1 MVLKDLPPNLVE
13 QGTIIAHPISE
24 ADYLRLYSGQATEW
38 VEGYVIEMASSTV
51 SHRLNRFRDR
61 PSNQDKIS
69 FSVRFT
75 DFFIIPI
82 LNLFLGFPST
92 LKS

>member
-51 SHRLNRFRDR
+51 SHRLNRFRDCR
-61 PSNQDKIS
+61 SGQSDGEVKSHSVFDLLTS
-69 FSVRFT
+69 FLYQSLTSF
-75 DFFIIPI
+75 
-82 LNLFLGFPST
+82 
-92 LKS
+92 